1 MADSVRQSALE
12 VRRSLHAAI
21 ESADHAQ
28 LAELLRAWPGFAD
41 AADEKGGTPLMRA
54 VERGDRRAAELLLEC
69 GAAVNTHG
77 PGGSALEVAAGRA
90 DAPMVEL
97 LLEYGGEDR
106 RVAFRIARERR
117 ARPIMEMI
125 AHREPSLQLQLEFDS
140 TIADQKMIASE
151 PLSRS
156 LEAPVLTLPEGGG
169 PVHLSWSGARNT
181 FLEMSP
187 GKPDRTF
194 TVEVQ
199 QRLSLSLSGRALAGA
214 IDGMWYSAIVSGP
227 VKGPS
232 KDAQGRW
239 CARYAYYA
247 SAGSYE
253 HYSALELTIDP
264 VKGTVE
270 TCETHDAD

>member
-1 MADSVRQSALE
+1 MADTVRQSALE
-12 VRRSLHAAI
+12 ARRALHAAL
-21 ESADHAQ
+21 ENADHAR
-28 LAELLRAWPGFAD
+28 LAELLHAHPGFAD
-41 AADEKGGTPLMRA
+41 AADDQGFSPLMRA
-54 VERGDRRAAELLLEC
+54 VERGDRRAAELLLDS

-97 LLEYGGEDR
+97 LLDHGGQDR

-117 ARPIMEMI
+117 ARPIMELI
-125 AHREPSLQLQLEFDS
+125 AHREPALQLQLEFDS

-151 PLSRS
+151 PLARKVD
-156 LEAPVLTLPEGGG
+156 APVLTLPDGGG
-169 PVHLSWSGARNT
+169 AVYLSWSGARNT

-199 QRLSLSLSGRALAGA
+199 HQLTLSLGERALAGA
-214 IDGMWYSAIVSGP
+214 IDGMWYSAIVAGP

-232 KDAQGRW
+232 KDVEGCWRV
-239 CARYAYYA
+239 RYAYYA

-253 HYSALELTIDP
+253 HYSSLDVKIDAA
-264 VKGTVE
+264 KGTLE
-270 TCETHDAD
+270 TDESHDAD